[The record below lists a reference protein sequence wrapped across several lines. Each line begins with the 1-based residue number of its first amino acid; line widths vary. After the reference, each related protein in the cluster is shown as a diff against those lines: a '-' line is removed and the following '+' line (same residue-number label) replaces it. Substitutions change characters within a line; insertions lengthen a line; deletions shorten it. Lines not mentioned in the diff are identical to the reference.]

1 MRERPVRLWVLLVG
15 IFTSTLC
22 IVLTLFYVLMMMEQ
36 KEQMHRDEET
46 LLLSIGRQLASEAE
60 VKQALRDEKA
70 SPQLQSYTNELAKN
84 YGLDFI
90 VLMNQDA
97 IRITH
102 PDPEKIGQPFTG
114 GDETPAIEGKESLS
128 IGNGTLGQS
137 FRGFVPVKEDGEQ
150 LGVVALGIKMTS
162 LQSLILLS
170 QKGYRKALFI
180 SLLLGGGIA
189 LFVAFYLKRQLHNLE
204 PQEISRLLEERNS
217 MLEETKDV
225 VFVLDLAKNILLAN
239 RAATALPL
247 ATASEDG
254 LVGQSLLT
262 ILPALQHVDFD
273 KKQER
278 LVQQEGQDYV
288 FSSAPIIVRN
298 QQIGYIIFL
307 RNATESL
314 FIADQLANTTA
325 YATALQSQAHE
336 FMNKLH
342 VIYGLVDLEAYE
354 ELTIYL
360 DDILKPE
367 KEFAHRLAILIKN
380 PLLAGFLI
388 GERQKFLEKKCQLLV
403 EIFPEIPQGAVAHET
418 KVLLNLYQYMHHL
431 LLQKHLTQEVFMKI
445 EYQENQL
452 QTSWQ
457 LAEEM
462 LTPTEQVTLQQVG
475 YFQQLLHEV
484 NGKIT
489 FQQAQGVLE
498 VTITND
504 YRKEQ
509 L

>member
-1 MRERPVRLWVLLVG
+1 
-15 IFTSTLC
+15 
-22 IVLTLFYVLMMMEQ
+22 
-36 KEQMHRDEET
+36 
-46 LLLSIGRQLASEAE
+46 
-60 VKQALRDEKA
+60 
-70 SPQLQSYTNELAKN
+70 
-84 YGLDFI
+84 
-90 VLMNQDA
+90 
-97 IRITH
+97 
-102 PDPEKIGQPFTG
+102 
-114 GDETPAIEGKESLS
+114 
-128 IGNGTLGQS
+128 
-137 FRGFVPVKEDGEQ
+137 
-150 LGVVALGIKMTS
+150 
-162 LQSLILLS
+162 
-170 QKGYRKALFI
+170 LFI

-298 QQIGYIIFL
+298 QQIGHIIFL

-388 GERQKFLEKKCQLLV
+388 GERQKFLEKKCQLLL

-418 KVLLNLYQYMHHL
+418 KVLLNLYQYIHHL

-457 LAEEM
+457 LVEEM
-462 LTPTEQVTLQQVG
+462 LTPAEQVTLQQVG

-484 NGKIT
+484 NGTIT
-489 FQQAQGVLE
+489 FQEAQGVLE

>member
-1 MRERPVRLWVLLVG
+1 
-15 IFTSTLC
+15 
-22 IVLTLFYVLMMMEQ
+22 
-36 KEQMHRDEET
+36 
-46 LLLSIGRQLASEAE
+46 
-60 VKQALRDEKA
+60 
-70 SPQLQSYTNELAKN
+70 
-84 YGLDFI
+84 
-90 VLMNQDA
+90 MNQDA

-137 FRGFVPVKEDGEQ
+137 LRGFVPVKEDGEQ

-204 PQEISRLLEERNS
+204 PQEISRLLEER
-217 MLEETKDV
+217 KDV

-325 YATALQSQAHE
+325 YATALQS
-336 FMNKLH
+336 
-342 VIYGLVDLEAYE
+342 
-354 ELTIYL
+354 
-360 DDILKPE
+360 
-367 KEFAHRLAILIKN
+367 
-380 PLLAGFLI
+380 
-388 GERQKFLEKKCQLLV
+388 
-403 EIFPEIPQGAVAHET
+403 
-418 KVLLNLYQYMHHL
+418 
-431 LLQKHLTQEVFMKI
+431 
-445 EYQENQL
+445 
-452 QTSWQ
+452 
-457 LAEEM
+457 
-462 LTPTEQVTLQQVG
+462 
-475 YFQQLLHEV
+475 
-484 NGKIT
+484 
-489 FQQAQGVLE
+489 
-498 VTITND
+498 
-504 YRKEQ
+504 
-509 L
+509 